1 MDVSTGNLVICS
13 YCGERFSLNDR
24 EKQKAF
30 SYGICSKCRFPIAW
44 YNRQTREQADLKTIL
59 LYVDESNRWAG
70 IIRASHEKLSTD
82 KTKLDNQLVKI
93 QAAQVLAS
101 SENKNTTI
109 PARQNPNEI
118 QQVMLPH
125 NHSSNNSL
133 NNSSSNNVEQSLQAS
148 QYLTGRFTNIDQ
160 HLKQIEDKVD
170 LICER
175 LLSPMVESKESHES
189 EVSKAH
195 EFEKIENS
203 KALIAEEIINSN
215 EEDSPNADNVAI
227 TLVATVPQYDSE
239 QLKASSSQWLWDY
252 NRQNPDDFSKIY
264 HPQRAGAT
272 KETLEVARLAQN
284 GEAIFETGN
293 GNYWMYT
300 PEQKNTGFLMPN
312 RKTLRSNQNIFDSLK
327 ICFQLTHSSVEGVSF
342 NARSADFDRM
352 EMVLPAVFDSIGS
365 ENEWKMR
372 EKGVLSFPLK
382 SE

>member
-1 MDVSTGNLVICS
+1 MDVSTDNLVICS
-13 YCGERFSLNDR
+13 YCGKRFSLNHI
-24 EKQKAF
+24 EKRKAF
-30 SYGICSKCRFPIAW
+30 FYGFCSNCRFPIAW
-44 YNRQTREQADLKTIL
+44 YNRQTNEHVDLEKIL
-59 LYVDESNRWAG
+59 SYVEESERWTG
-70 IIRASHEKLSTD
+70 IIRASHEKLSAD
-82 KTKLDNQLVKI
+82 KAKLDNQLVKT
-93 QAAQVLAS
+93 QSAQVLAS
-101 SENKNTTI
+101 SENKNITI
-109 PARQNPNEI
+109 PAQQNPNEI

-125 NHSSNNSL
+125 NHSPNNSL
-133 NNSSSNNVEQSLQAS
+133 NSLSSNNVEQSLQAS

-175 LLSPMVESKESHES
+175 LFSPMVENKQSHEA

-195 EFEKIENS
+195 EFEKIEKT
-203 KALIAEEIINSN
+203 KALIAEAIINSN
-215 EEDSPNADNVAI
+215 KEDSSSADNVAI
-227 TLVATVPQYDSE
+227 TPVATTPQLDSE
-239 QLKASSSQWLWDY
+239 QLKVSHSQWLRDY
-252 NRQNPDDFSKIY
+252 NSQNPDDFSKTY
-264 HPQRAGAT
+264 HLQRAGAT

-327 ICFQLTHSSVEGVSF
+327 ICFRLTHSSVEGKTF